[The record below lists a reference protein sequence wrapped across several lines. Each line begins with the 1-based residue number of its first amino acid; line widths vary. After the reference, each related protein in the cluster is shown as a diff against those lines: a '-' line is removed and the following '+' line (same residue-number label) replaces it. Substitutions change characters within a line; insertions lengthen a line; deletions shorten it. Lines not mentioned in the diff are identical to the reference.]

1 MTKMREHLS
10 FYLTNA
16 KTTNVINHLL
26 LIVIWLL
33 LWRVA
38 AYMEYAPHASVWFPP
53 AGLTFAAFI
62 LFGSRVYVNIIIACV
77 LSTFW
82 ENSIYQY
89 DRDLSE
95 ILTSGFTFAFLHTAI
110 YGLGAKYLRRL
121 LAKIDHKNL
130 YRIIIH
136 FLFTVCLTSLTMSI
150 VAILLLYGDAPS
162 LTSFKDTF
170 LAWWIGDMT
179 GALVLTPMFIGVIN
193 RINPNI
199 GVLAEL
205 GYTPKHQNIA
215 LYFFKLLISIVFLTI
230 ITALSNYYQSAEIAC
245 FVFFLVLPQ
254 MWIVHTE
261 SAFRATLGLAL
272 LSFTSAGVVTL
283 FGIDT
288 YAYIY
293 QFALNVIACSAYFSM
308 GVPALI
314 AYNKSLSEKA
324 QTDFLTKALTR
335 EQFYVLAEQTL
346 RHSRRNQ
353 ENVSL
358 LIFDVDNFKEVND
371 EYGHTIGD
379 SVLFEVAKLVKNTL
393 RSSDI
398 FGRFGGDEF
407 IILLPNTPAEQAY
420 LVAEQLRQKIGAYQ
434 FSTLKL
440 SLSCS
445 FGVAEVD
452 LKQKLQDAFEKA
464 DSSLLAAKKKG
475 RNTTHVH

>member
-1 MTKMREHLS
+1 
-10 FYLTNA
+10 
-16 KTTNVINHLL
+16 
-26 LIVIWLL
+26 
-33 LWRVA
+33 
-38 AYMEYAPHASVWFPP
+38 
-53 AGLTFAAFI
+53 
-62 LFGSRVYVNIIIACV
+62 
-77 LSTFW
+77 
-82 ENSIYQY
+82 
-89 DRDLSE
+89 
-95 ILTSGFTFAFLHTAI
+95 
-110 YGLGAKYLRRL
+110 
-121 LAKIDHKNL
+121 
-130 YRIIIH
+130 
-136 FLFTVCLTSLTMSI
+136 
-150 VAILLLYGDAPS
+150 
-162 LTSFKDTF
+162 
-170 LAWWIGDMT
+170 
-179 GALVLTPMFIGVIN
+179 
-193 RINPNI
+193 
-199 GVLAEL
+199 
-205 GYTPKHQNIA
+205 
-215 LYFFKLLISIVFLTI
+215 
-230 ITALSNYYQSAEIAC
+230 
-245 FVFFLVLPQ
+245 
-254 MWIVHTE
+254 
-261 SAFRATLGLAL
+261 
-272 LSFTSAGVVTL
+272 
-283 FGIDT
+283 
-288 YAYIY
+288 
-293 QFALNVIACSAYFSM
+293 M